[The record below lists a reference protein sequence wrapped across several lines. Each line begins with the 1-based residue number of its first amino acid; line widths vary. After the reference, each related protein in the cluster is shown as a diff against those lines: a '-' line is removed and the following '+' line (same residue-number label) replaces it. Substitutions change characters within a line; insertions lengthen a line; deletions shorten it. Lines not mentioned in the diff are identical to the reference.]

1 LRLIV
6 DLNLELHDQD
16 KLQIHLFEWV
26 QQRKRSIQLCCRK
39 MQIWG
44 LCTCGSRTW
53 PIHRVLGLLELDWME
68 EVEMNCPLTLY
79 TLATFAPYLGQ
90 LRNLR
95 KLRISQIFVLACISP
110 EQYEQL
116 VATFTS
122 QFSKLSCLQQLCV
135 SRAYFLHGHLQQ
147 VLRGGWMGSFL
158 QSRAKPAVCQPVEMS
173 A

>member
-1 LRLIV
+1 VGPAEKRI
-6 DLNLELHDQD
+6 N
-16 KLQIHLFEWV
+16 KLYY
-26 QQRKRSIQLCCRK
+26 RK
-39 MQIWG
+39 MQIWEQS
-44 LCTCGSRTW
+44 TCSSRAQ
-53 PIHRVLGLLELDWME
+53 PIHRVLVLLELDWME

-79 TLATFAPYLGQ
+79 TLAMVAPYLGQ

-147 VLRGGWMGSFL
+147 VLRWGWMGSFL

>member
-79 TLATFAPYLGQ
+79 TLAMVAPYLGQ
-90 LRNLR
+90 LRNLL
-95 KLRISQIFVLACISP
+95 KLRISQIIFLACIS
-110 EQYEQL
+110 QNS
-116 VATFTS
+116 TS
-122 QFSKLSCLQQLCV
+122 SLWPPSLLS
-135 SRAYFLHGHLQQ
+135 
-147 VLRGGWMGSFL
+147 
-158 QSRAKPAVCQPVEMS
+158 S
-173 A
+173 ANSAASNSSV

>member
-1 LRLIV
+1 VGPAEKRI
-6 DLNLELHDQD
+6 N
-16 KLQIHLFEWV
+16 KLYY
-26 QQRKRSIQLCCRK
+26 RK
-39 MQIWG
+39 MQIWEQS
-44 LCTCGSRTW
+44 TCSSRAQ
-53 PIHRVLGLLELDWME
+53 PIHRVLVLLELDWME

-79 TLATFAPYLGQ
+79 TLAMVAPYLGQ
-90 LRNLR
+90 LRNLLKR
-95 KLRISQIFVLACISP
+95 RISQIIFLACISP

-147 VLRGGWMGSFL
+147 VLRWGWMGSFL